1 MTGDRPNGRPRPFGA
16 DELDGVT
23 GIRPDELAAETRVAR
38 DLEGASARGGVKPSA
53 GFTDRVMGA
62 VAAEPVPAPVIA
74 AGSALRHGAA
84 LGFLA
89 SIRDSFRVAFG
100 RGFPVAVRAQALA
113 LVLVVTGV
121 VAGSGLATAGA
132 IGLLDDRGSPSP
144 APSVA
149 APSPSELPSA
159 TPAPTDTPDA
169 TFEATSPS
177 ATPSSSPGP
186 TESEAV
192 ETQGPDETGDDGA
205 SSGTESDRTT
215 DAHPQAA
222 VHGTPHGVAD
232 GGAGRP
238 GRDRDAEAD
247 RHAGPWRHPR
257 LRRRPPRATD
267 ALGSTAGTAAR
278 CRLGG

>member
-16 DELDGVT
+16 DELHGVT
-23 GIRPDELAAETRVAR
+23 GIRPEELAAETRVAR
-38 DLEGASARGGVKPSA
+38 DLEGVSARGGMRPSA

-100 RGFPVAVRAQALA
+100 RGFPVVVRAQALA

-144 APSVA
+144 VPSVA

-159 TPAPTDTPDA
+159 TPAATDTPNP
-169 TFEATSPS
+169 TFEAASPP

-192 ETQGPDETGDDGA
+192 ETQGPDEIDAPAASDEPGDDGGDA
-205 SSGTESDRTT
+205 SSGTRTDRTGAPT
-215 DAHPQAA
+215 PEPASTPRPTGALSPRPTATPTGEPHETRTPGPTEASPPG
-222 VHGTPHGVAD
+222 GTPSPTPTAHG
-232 GGAGRP
+232 
-238 GRDRDAEAD
+238 E
-247 RHAGPWRHPR
+247 
-257 LRRRPPRATD
+257 
-267 ALGSTAGTAAR
+267 
-278 CRLGG
+278 